1 MHSVRHIWSHSSSKS
16 GGLELKCS
24 SELGVILEHRQRE
37 GVWDIRGED
46 IGTPLKPCV
55 HSIHSLQRIPATH
68 EAQTP
73 RRQYNGRIPQHQPVY
88 LRPPPPRTITCTSA
102 LPPPRNIPAVDAP
115 LLLLSSCQG
124 LHKILP
130 HNDDVCPSS
139 LPGRDSDILHGTMR
153 YYWLRCF
160 RVVNR
165 S

>member
-1 MHSVRHIWSHSSSKS
+1 MHPVRHIWSHSSSKS

-37 GVWDIRGED
+37 GVWGIRGGD
-46 IGTPLKPCV
+46 IGTPLKRWV

-102 LPPPRNIPAVDAP
+102 LPPPWNIPDVDA
-115 LLLLSSCQG
+115 LLPVAI
-124 LHKILP
+124 ILP
-130 HNDDVCPSS
+130 GLAQNFAAQ
-139 LPGRDSDILHGTMR
+139 RR
-153 YYWLRCF
+153 YVSIFIARERL
-160 RVVNR
+160 
-165 S
+165 